1 MAASPISKID
11 TIIFFPLMS
20 ALPLLSFSI
29 FLPCNAHWISIL
41 LSKIVIE
48 RYYWDGSV
56 DVAQLCMLAN
66 HGGKS
71 PELELQHP
79 VSEAC

>member
-1 MAASPISKID
+1 MDASPISKID
-11 TIIFFPLMS
+11 TINFFPLMP

-29 FLPCNAHWISIL
+29 FLPCNAHWNSIL

-48 RYYWDGSV
+48 RYHWGCSV
-56 DVAQLCMLAN
+56 DVAQLCVLAN
-66 HGGKS
+66 HKGKS